1 MLAGDRGNAMI
12 KTTIQITVNG
22 ESVALEAP
30 ATVATLIAQRQP
42 RPPFAVEVNK
52 KLVRRASYEATPLA
66 NRDTVE
72 IVTLVGG
79 G

>member
-1 MLAGDRGNAMI
+1 MGRRDEMI
-12 KTTIQITVNG
+12 ETTIEITVNG
-22 ESVALEAP
+22 ESVALDAP
-30 ATVATLIAQRQP
+30 ATVATLVAKRQP
-42 RPPFAVEVNK
+42 RPPFAVELNK
-52 KLVRRASYEATPLA
+52 KLVRRGTYEATPLA